1 MKQGH
6 QNSDGWQDDN
16 DDYDATIVPGNFL
29 AESYKWRT
37 REMGQSEINQREQN
51 NSRIHSSSS
60 SNNNYRRNFRIEGVE
75 IEKQFSSQIH
85 KPNHTH

>member
-16 DDYDATIVPGNFL
+16 DDDATIVPGNFL

-37 REMGQSEINQREQN
+37 REMGQSVINQREQN
-51 NSRIHSSSS
+51 NSRI
-60 SNNNYRRNFRIEGVE
+60 
-75 IEKQFSSQIH
+75 QQQQ
-85 KPNHTH
+85 